1 MSKVI
6 NTENQYRDEN
16 DSSWLGLRR
25 EGKHGMWEQ
34 VPGHVGLEEQFVPK
48 GSIRVHIKCD
58 SKGDLEMENGNSD
71 LK

>member
-1 MSKVI
+1 MIHPGWASEGRVT
-6 NTENQYRDEN
+6 TECGN
-16 DSSWLGLRR
+16 
-25 EGKHGMWEQ
+25 

-48 GSIRVHIKCD
+48 GSIRIHIKHD